1 MILKGNE
8 QFRRLSVMRSNVA
21 PPPARRL
28 VASWDQL
35 LIAFLLSLQT
45 QMRDDLNFDDLFRL
59 YYDSLFR
66 FARQFINDDEDCHD
80 IVSNAYEDVWRNFSH
95 IEEKTVKAYL
105 YTTVR
110 NRTIDYLRRQ
120 QKRQQYISYATHMM
134 EQTISSEHIAERED
148 NLRIIKQVLD
158 EIGHPTSDILTACYI
173 DGKKY
178 VEVAEEMQISIA
190 SVKKHMVKALKK
202 VREIKKRLKQ

>member
-1 MILKGNE
+1 
-8 QFRRLSVMRSNVA
+8 
-21 PPPARRL
+21 
-28 VASWDQL
+28 
-35 LIAFLLSLQT
+35 
-45 QMRDDLNFDDLFRL
+45 LNFDDLFRL

>member
-1 MILKGNE
+1 MS
-8 QFRRLSVMRSNVA
+8 FRY
-21 PPPARRL
+21 
-28 VASWDQL
+28 QL

-45 QMRDDLNFDDLFRL
+45 KMRDDLNFDDLFRL

-134 EQTISSEHIAERED
+134 EQTISSEHLAERED

-202 VREIKKRLKQ
+202 VRVIKKRLKQ